1 MTTVRLHPTQ
11 VDAVSGINTIVLT
24 SFGSGVQFLKA
35 HKDKSVLESITVI
48 NGGENY
54 ENKKRN
60 VFPVGINTALNTVNS
75 VNHDFE
81 SGEIVKYTC
90 KGTPVSGLTTDTEYY
105 VTKVDDNN
113 FKLSTVGVATE
124 KDIFYRTNRHVNLT
138 SVGVGTHFFNY
149 PDINVSLVGK
159 VGLAST
165 GNTSFEASIQPI
177 FRGQVT
183 SVDLTAN
190 GVGYGV
196 SEVINLERLPV
207 VTLGVGS
214 DAQLKPIIKNGA
226 IDEVIVD
233 NQGSGYVSLPDLII
247 DGDGVGAVLTP
258 VTKTVGSGSTET
270 KVIDY
275 IKVVSG
281 GQNYTQDETT
291 VTVSPAGSGAQ
302 FLPILQ
308 EWRINLVER
317 FFNTN
322 KMTSDEGAR
331 ENYCS

>member
-1 MTTVRLHPTQ
+1 MCIR
-11 VDAVSGINTIVLT
+11 DS
-24 SFGSGVQFLKA
+24 
-35 HKDKSVLESITVI
+35 
-48 NGGENY
+48 
-54 ENKKRN
+54 
-60 VFPVGINTALNTVNS
+60 
-75 VNHDFE
+75 
-81 SGEIVKYTC
+81 
-90 KGTPVSGLTTDTEYY
+90 
-105 VTKVDDNN
+105 
-113 FKLSTVGVATE
+113 
-124 KDIFYRTNRHVNLT
+124 YRTNRHVNLT

-207 VTLGVGS
+207 VTLGIGS

-247 DGDGVGAVLTP
+247 NGDGVGAVLTP
-258 VTKTVGSGSTET
+258 VTKT
-270 KVIDY
+270 I
-275 IKVVSG
+275 
-281 GQNYTQDETT
+281 
-291 VTVSPAGSGAQ
+291 
-302 FLPILQ
+302 
-308 EWRINLVER
+308 
-317 FFNTN
+317 
-322 KMTSDEGAR
+322 
-331 ENYCS
+331 